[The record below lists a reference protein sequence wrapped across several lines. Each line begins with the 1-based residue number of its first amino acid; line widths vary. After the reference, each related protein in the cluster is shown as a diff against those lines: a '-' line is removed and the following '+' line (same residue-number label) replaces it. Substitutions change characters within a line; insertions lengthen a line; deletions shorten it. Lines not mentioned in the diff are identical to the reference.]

1 MKIFD
6 IVQLNFKQLIRDKKN
21 LFFLLLFPAVFMLI
35 FGIGFG
41 DNVES
46 DIDIAIVNHDD
57 GDVSNQLVSIIE
69 DFNSSEDEKLFT
81 VHKIDDETKAQE
93 MLKNGSVST
102 VLIIPQDF
110 TSDMGKNQ
118 SSLGEVTVKGNAIDT
133 DYGIASSVI
142 AGILS
147 EFSKEIIKEV
157 SGQTIPEIDLKYDDL
172 DISSS
177 SLFDIYAPGLIVFAI
192 LMTITVVA
200 SNVASEEE
208 SGMIKRLKLSKMKT
222 IDYVVGNLISW
233 SFVGVIQVIIMLLVA
248 VLVGAGLDLPAI
260 IHIPLTL
267 LCAAIAGALW
277 GGIAGWLKSKFG
289 INEVIANIMLN
300 WIAFYLSNFVLMTS
314 WLKVPNSETSVPIK
328 DSAKISIDWLKGL
341 VGPATSVN
349 WGIVISI
356 IIVIIIAFILAKTT
370 LGFELRAVGFN
381 KFGAEYAGINVNSSI
396 LKSMAI
402 AGMIAAIAGAI
413 QVMGVTNVIT
423 VLPAQ
428 EGYGF
433 DGIAV
438 ALIANNNPIGV
449 IFSGL
454 LFGAFKY
461 GGTKMQS
468 VGAPSEVISIIIGSI
483 VYFIALVH
491 VIKIAVQKISKK
503 RKTEGV
509 NE

>member
-1 MKIFD
+1 M
-6 IVQLNFKQLIRDKKN
+6 
-21 LFFLLLFPAVFMLI
+21 
-35 FGIGFG
+35 
-41 DNVES
+41 
-46 DIDIAIVNHDD
+46 
-57 GDVSNQLVSIIE
+57 
-69 DFNSSEDEKLFT
+69 
-81 VHKIDDETKAQE
+81 
-93 MLKNGSVST
+93 
-102 VLIIPQDF
+102 
-110 TSDMGKNQ
+110 
-118 SSLGEVTVKGNAIDT
+118 
-133 DYGIASSVI
+133 
-142 AGILS
+142 
-147 EFSKEIIKEV
+147 
-157 SGQTIPEIDLKYDDL
+157 
-172 DISSS
+172 
-177 SLFDIYAPGLIVFAI
+177 
-192 LMTITVVA
+192 
-200 SNVASEEE
+200 
-208 SGMIKRLKLSKMKT
+208 
-222 IDYVVGNLISW
+222 
-233 SFVGVIQVIIMLLVA
+233 
-248 VLVGAGLDLPAI
+248 
-260 IHIPLTL
+260 

>member
-81 VHKIDDETKAQE
+81 VHKIDDETKARNAE
-93 MLKNGSVST
+93 KRLCFYSSDYSS
-102 VLIIPQDF
+102 DF

-177 SLFDIYAPGLIVFAI
+177 SLFDIYAPVLIVFAI

-222 IDYVVGNLISW
+222 IDYVVGNLIS
-233 SFVGVIQVIIMLLVA
+233 
-248 VLVGAGLDLPAI
+248 
-260 IHIPLTL
+260 
-267 LCAAIAGALW
+267 
-277 GGIAGWLKSKFG
+277 
-289 INEVIANIMLN
+289 
-300 WIAFYLSNFVLMTS
+300 
-314 WLKVPNSETSVPIK
+314 
-328 DSAKISIDWLKGL
+328 
-341 VGPATSVN
+341 
-349 WGIVISI
+349 
-356 IIVIIIAFILAKTT
+356 
-370 LGFELRAVGFN
+370 
-381 KFGAEYAGINVNSSI
+381 
-396 LKSMAI
+396 
-402 AGMIAAIAGAI
+402 
-413 QVMGVTNVIT
+413 
-423 VLPAQ
+423 
-428 EGYGF
+428 
-433 DGIAV
+433 
-438 ALIANNNPIGV
+438 
-449 IFSGL
+449 GL
-454 LFGAFKY
+454 L
-461 GGTKMQS
+461 S
-468 VGAPSEVISIIIGSI
+468 VS
-483 VYFIALVH
+483 F
-491 VIKIAVQKISKK
+491 
-503 RKTEGV
+503 R
-509 NE
+509 

>member
-1 MKIFD
+1 
-6 IVQLNFKQLIRDKKN
+6 
-21 LFFLLLFPAVFMLI
+21 
-35 FGIGFG
+35 
-41 DNVES
+41 
-46 DIDIAIVNHDD
+46 
-57 GDVSNQLVSIIE
+57 
-69 DFNSSEDEKLFT
+69 
-81 VHKIDDETKAQE
+81 
-93 MLKNGSVST
+93 
-102 VLIIPQDF
+102 
-110 TSDMGKNQ
+110 
-118 SSLGEVTVKGNAIDT
+118 
-133 DYGIASSVI
+133 
-142 AGILS
+142 
-147 EFSKEIIKEV
+147 
-157 SGQTIPEIDLKYDDL
+157 
-172 DISSS
+172 
-177 SLFDIYAPGLIVFAI
+177 
-192 LMTITVVA
+192 
-200 SNVASEEE
+200 
-208 SGMIKRLKLSKMKT
+208 
-222 IDYVVGNLISW
+222 
-233 SFVGVIQVIIMLLVA
+233 
-248 VLVGAGLDLPAI
+248 
-260 IHIPLTL
+260 
-267 LCAAIAGALW
+267 
-277 GGIAGWLKSKFG
+277 
-289 INEVIANIMLN
+289 MLN

-314 WLKVPNSETSVPIK
+314 WLKVPNSETSVAIK

-349 WGIVISI
+349 WGIIISI

-491 VIKIAVQKISKK
+491 VIKIAVQKMSKK
-503 RKTEGV
+503 RKNEGV